1 MSENFFSDL
10 VSTLNPD
17 KKCRVAVPLA
27 NDDACAYAIC
37 HAVKTG
43 ILQATLI
50 GDPEQIKVMYGDI
63 AQHDQVKI
71 IDERDEKKA
80 CSMAVKEVREGR
92 CDILMK
98 GMVATSTLLKA
109 VLNSSEGLRKNPI
122 LSHLTFFEFPEK
134 PGLKI
139 LTDAAMCIAPDA
151 EDLMKEIDNAVE
163 AYAMFA
169 DHTPKVALLAANEK
183 ISEKVPSTVLGDRVA
198 KALAE
203 KKNMIVEGPISFD
216 LAVSK
221 ESAQIK
227 KYNGKIQGDADIFV
241 VPRIDTGNAFYKAL
255 QYYVKAPMGGLVYGA
270 RCPVVLTSRA
280 DDNNTKF
287 YSLLL
292 GMVIWQRS
300 TVSESVNQSRN

>member
-1 MSENFFSDL
+1 MSDNFFSKL
-10 VSTLNPD
+10 VSTLNSER
-17 KKCRVAVPLA
+17 KCRLAVPLA
-27 NDDACAYAIC
+27 NDEACAYAIC

-50 GDPEQIKVMYGDI
+50 GDPDQIKTLYGDV

-71 IDERDEKKA
+71 INETDDKKA
-80 CSMAVKEVREGR
+80 CAMAVAEVREGR

-98 GMVATSTLLKA
+98 GLVATSTLLKA
-109 VLNSSEGLRKNPI
+109 VLNTNTGLRKNPI
-122 LSHLTFFEFPEK
+122 LSHLAFFEFPDK
-134 PGLKI
+134 PGLRI
-139 LTDAAMCIAPDA
+139 LTDAAMVISPD
-151 EDLMKEIDNAVE
+151 EETMTREIENAVE
-163 AYAMFA
+163 AFAMFA
-169 DHTPKVALLAANEK
+169 DKPPKVALLAANEK
-183 ISEKVPSTVLGDRVA
+183 ISEKVPSTVLAERVS
-198 KALAE
+198 KALATR
-203 KKNMIVEGPISFD
+203 KNMIVEGPISFD
-216 LAVSK
+216 LAVSR

-227 KYNGKIQGDADIFV
+227 KYQGKIQGDADIFV

-270 RCPVVLTSRA
+270 QCPVVLTSRA

-300 TVSESVNQSRN
+300 ISQEASIHN

>member
-1 MSENFFSDL
+1 MSENFFSEL

-17 KKCRVAVPLA
+17 QKCRLAVPLA
-27 NDDACAYAIC
+27 NDEACAYAIC

-50 GDPEQIKVMYGDI
+50 GDPDQIRTMYGDI
-63 AQHDQVKI
+63 AHHEQVRI
-71 IDERDEKKA
+71 IEEKDEKKA
-80 CSMAVKEVREGR
+80 CAMAVKEVREGR

-98 GMVATSTLLKA
+98 GLVATSTLLKA
-109 VLNSSEGLRKNPI
+109 VLHATEGLRKNPI
-122 LSHLTFFEFPEK
+122 LSHLTFFEFPGK

-139 LTDAAMCIAPDA
+139 LTDAAMCIAPD
-151 EDLMKEIDNAVE
+151 EDTLIKEIDNASE
-163 AYAMFA
+163 AYAMFV
-169 DHTPKVALLAANEK
+169 DTPPKVAMLAANEK
-183 ISEKVPSTVLGDRVA
+183 VSEKVPSTVLGERVA
-198 KALAE
+198 KALADR
-203 KKNMIVEGPISFD
+203 KNMTVEGPISFD

-221 ESAQIK
+221 ESVQIK
-227 KYNGKIQGDADIFV
+227 KYQGKIQGDADIFV

-280 DDNNTKF
+280 DDNDTKF

-292 GMVIWQRS
+292 GMVLWQRS
-300 TVSESVNQSRN
+300 IARASYIQSRN